1 LGKKGLA
8 VWIFSSLTFF
18 SVAHLIESIY
28 VLITGAQIK
37 LISLYPLIGQK
48 LATITPVTYLWL
60 SAIASIS
67 FWGITCAIAFENP
80 MEKFLNKVL
89 CDAKRQSVAES
100 KMVED
105 KSEVLDAMYE
115 TIESS
120 NATISSVK
128 DLITNVRTEVKG
140 IQPLTAAI
148 DLIRMELTDL
158 TKEVEKLE
166 GSVKYSYVCLAC
178 GKPLL
183 PEFKVCPYCGEDA
196 KLLRSSKLTVPDG
209 KLLNSTSLLP

>member
-1 LGKKGLA
+1 LAKKGLT

-28 VLITGAQIK
+28 VMITGAQIK
-37 LISLYPLIGQK
+37 LISMYPLIGQK
-48 LATITPVTYLWL
+48 LATINPVTYLWL

-67 FWGITCAIAFENP
+67 FWGVTCAIAFENP
-80 MEKFLNKVL
+80 MEQFLNKVL
-89 CDAKRQSVAES
+89 CDAKRQSLAES

-128 DLITNVRTEVKG
+128 DLITNVRTEVKW
-140 IQPLTAAI
+140 IQPLTTSI

-166 GSVKYSYVCLAC
+166 GSMKYSYVCLAC
-178 GKPLL
+178 GKTLL

-196 KLLRSSKLTVPDG
+196 KLLRSSQLTVPDG

>member
-1 LGKKGLA
+1 
-8 VWIFSSLTFF
+8 
-18 SVAHLIESIY
+18 VAHLVESIY
-28 VLITGAQIK
+28 VLISGAQIK
-37 LISLYPLIGQK
+37 LISLYPFIGQK

-166 GSVKYSYVCLAC
+166 GSVKFSYVCLAC

-196 KLLRSSKLTVPDG
+196 KLLRSSKITAPEG